1 LPLIQLKER
10 RRDLI
15 VALMGRHGPLS
26 ERQIA
31 EIASIQRTEG
41 HVGAVA
47 FSRMGDPGSGEFA
60 DAVLLKSFWRSA
72 ERSIGALS
80 GARLSGPWCGAVHG

>member
-15 VALMGRHGPLS
+15 VALMGRHGALS

-47 FSRMGDPGSGEFA
+47 FSRMGDPGSGE
-60 DAVLLKSFWRSA
+60 LLKSFWRSA

-80 GARLSGPWCGAVHG
+80 GARLSGPWCGGVHG